1 MAASARAAT
10 QYARLTALSQD
21 LERQTR
27 ELKAQKRVAARTE
40 ARRRQSLFSVALCV
54 LAVSG
59 SRIEVLE
66 RYWRREG
73 ADEDIVQEKV
83 PRSLNIFWPWSLSP
97 WRPFLTPIPGPME
110 RP

>member
-1 MAASARAAT
+1 MAAAARAAT
-10 QYARLTALSQD
+10 EYARLTALSQD
-21 LERQTR
+21 LQRQTR
-27 ELKAQKRVAARTE
+27 ELKAQKRVAARKE

-73 ADEDIVQEKV
+73 ADEDMVQEKV

-97 WRPFLTPIPGPME
+97 WRPFLTPIPGSME